1 MKILNFNCMNRQTL
15 QLFKFQT
22 KSDQLGKKMKKKGDF
37 EKPMKLLQGTES
49 AEKQD
54 ISCGQGDHKT

>member
-1 MKILNFNCMNRQTL
+1 MNRQTL

>member
-1 MKILNFNCMNRQTL
+1 MKILHYIYMNMQTL

-37 EKPMKLLQGTES
+37 EKPLKLLQGTES
-49 AEKQD
+49 GEKD
-54 ISCGQGDHKT
+54 ISCGQGDHKS